1 MPPPTL
7 TPIVGLCQQ
16 CPFDRKDK
24 WTYIHLIGAEDTMGL
39 RLQLRKETEA
49 RFREA
54 AMKRF
59 GFGRGAF
66 SKAAEQ
72 AIEVWLSTSAAG
84 PKFEG
89 DPVTAIQGMLKD
101 AGSVEL

>member
-1 MPPPTL
+1 
-7 TPIVGLCQQ
+7 
-16 CPFDRKDK
+16 
-24 WTYIHLIGAEDTMGL
+24 MGL

-59 GFGRGAF
+59 GFGRGAL

-72 AIEVWLSTSAAG
+72 AIEAWLSTAAVG

-89 DPVTAIQGMLKD
+89 DPVKAIQGILRELD
-101 AGSVEL
+101 AGSVELQHSVQKTWAAKVMHNAPD